1 MKKVFALSMAAA
13 MVMSLSAVSMAASNS
28 DLKDE
33 DGDVIGVLGVNQD
46 TMLKWDSNLRDMIYW
61 TEDGTENGAEVDPT
75 FGKVLYY
82 RLYDAEQ
89 NAITDSKA
97 VSNLN
102 INSKWSDGASYVK
115 GVEIVKKGGSY
126 YIAVTTQGSSLEP
139 VDVSGKIYLKGTSGT
154 GEGKQRID
162 GHFDVDFT
170 LAYGEVIVG
179 ASDSSVVV
187 APADMVYDLSDNE
200 TKEFTF
206 QYGANGSE
214 IVEIVTD
221 VASTD
226 RLLLGYNTEEV
237 EELVQIYN
245 KANLDFI
252 NLKGSFKKTSDVTL
266 YAEEGTYLYKYENGK
281 LSAVD
286 AEYDDWDEAFSFR
299 TKNLGTYVL
308 SDVKLNVSSV
318 SGSVSGNNGSVSNN
332 PNTGAIA

>member
-61 TEDGTENGAEVDPT
+61 TEDGTENGVEVDPT

-102 INSKWSDGASYVK
+102 INAKWSDGASYVK

-179 ASDSSVVV
+179 ASDNSVIVS
-187 APADMVYDLSDNE
+187 ATDMVYDLSDNE
-200 TKEFTF
+200 EKEFTF

-226 RLLLGYNTEEV
+226 RLLLGYNTDEV

-252 NLKGSFKKTSDVTL
+252 NMKGAFKKTSDVTL

-299 TKNLGTYVL
+299 TKALGTYVI
-308 SDVKLNVSSV
+308 SDVKLNTS
-318 SGSVSGNNGSVSNN
+318 
-332 PNTGAIA
+332 A

>member
-61 TEDGTENGAEVDPT
+61 TEDGTENGVEVDPT

-102 INSKWSDGASYVK
+102 INAKWSDGASYVK

-179 ASDSSVVV
+179 ASDNSVIVS
-187 APADMVYDLSDNE
+187 ATDMVYDLSDNE
-200 TKEFTF
+200 EKEFTF

-226 RLLLGYNTEEV
+226 RLLLGYNTDEV

-252 NLKGSFKKTSDVTL
+252 NMKGAFKKTSDVTL

-299 TKNLGTYVL
+299 TKALGTYVI
-308 SDVKLNVSSV
+308 SDVKLNTSAV
-318 SGSVSGNNGSVSNN
+318 SGSGSSSNGSVSNN